1 MKKKSLGNINLRWK
15 QHGLNIPRFHHL
27 YSKREFVND
36 LEKAGLEIVEI
47 RGVKLHSKKYPDNF
61 FAVVKKEQ

>member
-1 MKKKSLGNINLRWK
+1 MLNWNRNIDVSQDMKKKSLGNINLHWR

-36 LEKAGLEIVEI
+36 LEKAGLEMVEI
-47 RGVKLHSKKYPDNF
+47 R
-61 FAVVKKEQ
+61 A